1 MNSIYNKKE
10 QRPDNRSHLNF
21 QEWNLWETKKKFILF
36 VSMASLSI
44 GFTRLAIKLTVI
56 STENLFQIFI
66 YKLPGEIFESF
77 FNLFLIF
84 SIFYFFINRIR
95 TWNAWSKMLFF
106 LLLTVSCIS
115 LETFIDSCFPV
126 LNIDFEPVS
135 FNEPN
140 QFFFRFFGDTV
151 LYFIILSL
159 FAYIDGILDKKRQY
173 FSELLEE
180 RSRASLEET
189 QRIKAE
195 LKALQSQIN
204 PHFFFNALN
213 SLSTLVSLDPLK
225 AEKFIGDLADMYRII
240 LGTDKKEFWTLKEEM
255 NLVQNY
261 INIEKVRL
269 GDRLNFK
276 ITCPKEIEKI
286 HLPCFLIQPLVE
298 NAIKHGIAPSI
309 SGGEILVTIEQED
322 SLCIRVEDKRKEKI
336 LSRNDTGREK
346 TGLDNIK
353 RRLLLTYGD
362 KSSFNLDIKPL
373 GAAATLLLTTFSG

>member
-1 MNSIYNKKE
+1 MNSINP
-10 QRPDNRSHLNF
+10 QTTQNLNNMDVSNL

-36 VSMASLSI
+36 VLMASISI

-56 STENLFQIFI
+56 STEHLFQIFI
-66 YKLPGEIFESF
+66 YNLPGEIFESF

-84 SIFYFFINRIR
+84 SFFYFFINRIR
-95 TWNAWSKMLFF
+95 LWNPWSKILFF

-126 LNIDFEPVS
+126 LNTDYEPVS

-140 QFFFRFFGDTV
+140 KYFFRFFGDTV

-180 RSRASLEET
+180 RSRASQEET

-213 SLSTLVSLDPLK
+213 SLSTLVSIDPSK
-225 AEKFIGDLADMYRII
+225 AEKFIGDMADMYRII
-240 LGTDKKEFWTLKEEM
+240 LGTNKKEFWTIKEEM
-255 NLVQNY
+255 NLIQNY

-269 GDRLNFK
+269 GERLNFK
-276 ITCPKEIEKI
+276 IVCPKELEKI
-286 HLPCFLIQPLVE
+286 HIPCFLIQPLVE

-309 SGGEILVTIEQED
+309 SGGEILIAIEQAD

-336 LSRNDTGREK
+336 VSRIETEREK
-346 TGLDNIK
+346 TGLKNIK

-362 KSSFNLDIKPL
+362 QSGFTLEINAL
-373 GAAATLLLTTFSG
+373 GALATLKIKA